1 MPEQTISDIFQI
13 QQRFLR
19 STHLERDF
27 KDPQALSGYVVT
39 PQLQENFRRI
49 ADGLRPGSAQRAWR
63 ITGDYGTGK
72 SSFALALS
80 HLFSSQGVNLPPQL
94 RRMLARDNS
103 HSTQMRLLPVLVTGA
118 REPLAPS
125 LLRAL
130 YKAILGT
137 CSRGRTPGVV
147 ETMRRVITEM
157 GSTSGPV
164 LVADALVIEA
174 VVESAKYLRS
184 AEKASGLLIILDELG
199 KFLEYS
205 ALNPDEQDVYLLQ
218 RLAEAA
224 SRSSETPIFLIGL
237 LHQGFNAY
245 ADQLSQSAQKEWEK
259 VAGRF
264 EEMIFEQPLDQ
275 TTLLVADALNL
286 KLRKLPDEIITS
298 ARSDM
303 RAAIELKWYGADSSE
318 ANLLKVAERLYP
330 LHPTVIPA
338 LVRLFSRFGQNE
350 RSLFSFLLSSEPY
363 GLQSFATRQVDSA
376 NFYRLHDLY
385 DYTRAAFGH
394 RLSVQTYRSHWN
406 HIDSVISS
414 FPLDRELEL
423 KLLKTIGILNLLDS
437 NNMLATDPL
446 VRLAVVGS
454 KSRAGARRI
463 DEALRELSKGIKVLY
478 RRGDSG
484 GYCLWSHTSVD
495 LDKRYEEARRAVGTA
510 TRVSNLIGA
519 HLETR
524 PLVARRHYIQTGNL
538 RHFNVHYLPVS
549 QLPAAVNELAQGKSA
564 PQAGSPAILAPPDA
578 DGHILIP
585 LCETEEERQEALQ
598 FAQGQ
603 EARQHS
609 SLLIAVTRPLS
620 NLAGLVQE
628 SKRWEWIAANTPELN
643 ADRLAAEEVSRMVTA
658 SQLALQ
664 KRIQSFIGLQRYG
677 GRTELQWFR
686 LGVKASLHDSRDLMS
701 LLSDVCDEVYPEAP
715 HILNELVNRHHLSSA
730 AAGARIRLVERILKH
745 SAEPLLGMDPKKK
758 PPEMSIYLSVL
769 RNAGL
774 HRQEGGEYMI
784 VEPEHGQDVCHLL
797 PALRR
802 ISELLQST
810 PDARVKVSTVF
821 EELRKAPFGVR
832 DGVSPILL
840 AVFSSIHEQHVAFY
854 DNGVFMRQ
862 MTGLDYLRL
871 TKLPGNFEIQ
881 YCRFAGV
888 RTTLYEKL
896 LRILELRSETGGK
909 ADLLD
914 VVRPLCVFAAQL
926 PQYTHRT
933 KNLTAQAQA
942 VRTALMSAR
951 EPAPLLFRELP
962 MACGFSPFGPGTP
975 EYAGGEFD
983 VQNFVEALKRALD
996 ELKAAYPDLQERIK
1010 LKVSQVFRLDVPIEE
1025 GRVLLSERA
1034 ERILAHV
1041 SEKRLKAF
1049 CLRLL
1054 DSNLPLSEWVGS
1066 LGSLVC
1072 EMPPLK
1078 WTDADEE
1085 RFGQE
1090 IEQLAARFR
1099 RVESLTFEAH
1109 GQAPGT
1115 SAVRIAVT
1123 NLNGAERDGVV
1134 FLNAGEQDK
1143 VKRLEG
1149 RISALL
1155 KSNDRVGLAALAG
1168 VFWNALAESD

>member
-1 MPEQTISDIFQI
+1 MPEQTIADIFQI
-13 QQRFLR
+13 RQRFLR
-19 STHLERDF
+19 STHLEKDF
-27 KDPQALSGYVVT
+27 ADPHALSGYVIT
-39 PQLQENFRRI
+39 PQLQTNFRRI
-49 ADGLRPGSAQRAWR
+49 AEGLRPSSSQRAWR
-63 ITGDYGTGK
+63 VTGDYGTGK

-80 HLFSSQGVNLPPQL
+80 HLFSGQEAGLPPHL
-94 RRMLARDNS
+94 RRVLTHDNS
-103 HSTQMRLLPVLVTGA
+103 RGKQTKLLPILVTGS
-118 REPLAPS
+118 REPLAPL

-130 YKAILGT
+130 YKAILST
-137 CSRGRTPGVV
+137 CSRGRTPGVL
-147 ETMRRVITEM
+147 ENLRALIDKI
-157 GSTSGPV
+157 SGASGLAAGV
-164 LVADALVIEA
+164 DAQVIEA
-174 VVESAKYLRS
+174 IVESAKYLRG
-184 AEKASGLLIILDELG
+184 AAKASGVLIVLDELG

-205 ALNPDEQDVYLLQ
+205 ALNSDDQDVYLLQ

-224 SRSSETPIFLIGL
+224 SRSGETPIFLVGL

-275 TTLLVADALNL
+275 MTSLVADALNL
-286 KLRKLPDEIITS
+286 KLRNLPKEVALS

-303 RAAIELKWYGADSSE
+303 RASLELKWYGADASA

-363 GLQSFATRQVDSA
+363 GLQSFATRQVGAS

-385 DYTRAAFGH
+385 DYTRVAFGH

-414 FPLDRELEL
+414 LPLERELEL
-423 KLLKTIGILNLLDS
+423 RLLKTVGILNLLDS
-437 NNMLATDPL
+437 NNLLATDPL
-446 VRLAVVGS
+446 IRLALAGA
-454 KSRAGARRI
+454 KSRLPARRI

-478 RRGDSG
+478 KRGDSG

-495 LDKRYEEARRAVGTA
+495 LDKRYEEARRAVGSA
-510 TRVSNLIGA
+510 TRVSNLIRS

-538 RHFNVHYLPVS
+538 RHFNVRYLPVS
-549 QLPAAVNELAQGKSA
+549 ELPDALDELASGQSTLQAGPAAAVT
-564 PQAGSPAILAPPDA
+564 PPDA

-585 LCETEEERQEALQ
+585 LCETEEERQEALR
-598 FAQGQ
+598 FACG
-603 EARQHS
+603 EALSQHPL
-609 SLLIAVTRPLS
+609 LLIAVTRPLN

-628 SKRWEWIAANTPELN
+628 SKRWQWIATNTPDLN

-658 SQLALQ
+658 SRLALQ

-686 LGVKASLHDSRDLMS
+686 LGAGVAVRDSRNLMS
-701 LLSDVCDEVYPEAP
+701 FLSDVCDEVYPQAP
-715 HILNELVNRHHLSSA
+715 RIPNELVNRHQLSSA
-730 AAGARIRLVERILKH
+730 AAGARMRLVERILKH
-745 SAEPLLGMDPKKK
+745 SAEPLLGMDPQKK

-769 RNAGL
+769 RNTGL
-774 HRQEGGEYMI
+774 HQQQGSDFTI
-784 VEPEHGQDVCHLL
+784 AEPAPAQDVCRLL

-802 ISELLQST
+802 ISDLLQSM
-810 PDARVKVSTVF
+810 PDARVKVSKVF
-821 EELRKAPFGVR
+821 EDLRRPPFGVR

-840 AVFSSIHEQHVAFY
+840 AVFASIHEQHVAFY

-888 RTTLYEKL
+888 RATLYDKL
-896 LRILELRSETGGK
+896 LKILELRSEAGRK

-926 PQYTHRT
+926 PQYTHKT

-942 VRTALMSAR
+942 VRAALMSAR

-962 MACGFSPFGPGTP
+962 VACGFSAFGPANS
-975 EYAGGEFD
+975 EYGGEEPD
-983 VQNFVEALKRALD
+983 VLGFVNALKRTLD
-996 ELKAAYPDLQERIK
+996 EMKAAYPELQERIK
-1010 LKVSQVFRLDVPIEE
+1010 LKVIQAFRLDVTMDE
-1025 GRVLLSERA
+1025 GRVLLSGRA
-1034 ERILAHV
+1034 ERILEQV
-1041 SEKRLKAF
+1041 SEKHLKAF

-1054 DSNLPLSEWVGS
+1054 DYNLPLSEWVGS
-1066 LGSLVC
+1066 LGSFVC
-1072 EMPPLK
+1072 EMPPNK

-1099 RVESLTFEAH
+1099 RVESLAFETH

-1123 NLNGAERDGVV
+1123 NLNGAERDGVI
-1134 FLNAGEQDK
+1134 FLNVGEEDK
-1143 VKRLEG
+1143 VKRLEA

-1155 KSNDRVGLAALAG
+1155 KSNDRVGLVALAG
-1168 VFWNALAESD
+1168 VFWNALAENG